1 MLVAVLV
8 IMAATESTAATG
20 EAARQQQQPKQQ
32 PLLRVGVIGAGANT
46 RRFHIPNLQK
56 IPGVQVVSVVNRSPE
71 TTKAAAD
78 AFGVLQPAQPSAPHS
93 DCHCSYCERTPHHV

>member
-20 EAARQQQQPKQQ
+20 EAARQQQPKQQ
-32 PLLRVGVIGAGANT
+32 PLLRVGVIGAGTNT

-93 DCHCSYCERTPHHV
+93 DCHCSYCERTLHHV